1 MPELPEVETTI
12 RYLKSKVKGKKIISI
27 KKSQKKLRKN
37 LNFKDEVYIGIRP
50 EDISIQSDRD
60 IQLDVKVDLIENLGS
75 EKIVYARLF
84 EKQIIIKSSEDISNQ
99 QIFLTSF
106 LNVYLIWNEGIAFG
120 LLSFASEEVY
130 NYLTF
135 LSF

>member
-1 MPELPEVETTI
+1 MDKINKDQIINSNTI
-12 RYLKSKVKGKKIISI
+12 KLFTNKITFE
-27 KKSQKKLRKN
+27 N

-60 IQLDVKVDLIENLGS
+60 FQLDVKVDLIENLGS

-99 QIFLTSF
+99 QLRISF
-106 LNVYLIWNEGIAFG
+106 SKDKVLFFDKDKKRIR
-120 LLSFASEEVY
+120 
-130 NYLTF
+130 
-135 LSF
+135 